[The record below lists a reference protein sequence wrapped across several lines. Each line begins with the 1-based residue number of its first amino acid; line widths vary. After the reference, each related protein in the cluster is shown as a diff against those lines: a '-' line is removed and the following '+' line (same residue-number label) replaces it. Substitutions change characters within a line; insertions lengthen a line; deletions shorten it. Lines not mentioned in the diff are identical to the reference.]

1 MPGFPCYNPH
11 SDICSGGARAA
22 MQFDGREG
30 IAMIYTHRY
39 SSPLGEIILAADDTG
54 LTGLWF
60 VENQRHMGE
69 GLSPE
74 AVERPSPF
82 FDEAIRWLDIY
93 FSGRDPGFTP
103 PLHLTGSAF
112 RNRVGELLLQIPH
125 GQTTTYGEIAGA
137 IARERGVGRF
147 SSRAVGGAV
156 GHNPIS
162 LIVPC
167 HRVIGSNGSLTGY
180 GGGLE
185 RKIALLKLE
194 GVDIKA

>member
-1 MPGFPCYNPH
+1 
-11 SDICSGGARAA
+11 
-22 MQFDGREG
+22 
-30 IAMIYTHRY
+30 MIYTHRY
-39 SSPLGEIILAADDTG
+39 SSPLGEIILAADDIG

-82 FDEAIRWLDIY
+82 FDEAVRWLDIY

-103 PLHLTGSAF
+103 PLHLTGSVF
-112 RNRVGELLLQIPH
+112 RNRVGELLLQIPY
-125 GQTTTYGEIAGA
+125 GQATTYGEIAQA

-167 HRVIGSNGSLTGY
+167 HRVLGSNGSLTGY

-194 GVDIKA
+194 GIEVKA